1 MNIQGWFPLGLTGL
15 ISLQSKGLSRVFSNT
30 TVQKYQSGSFHKSFI
45 LIFPSLLQSYFSY
58 CPQAYI
64 NIIVHIQYMYILYI
78 YMCVCVYIYIYI
90 YKLGFPGG
98 AIVKETAFQ
107 CRRHKRCGFDSWV
120 RKIPWRRN
128 GNPLQYSCLEI
139 PMNRGDWWSTIHR
152 SQRVGHDWS
161 DLACIYINR

>member
-1 MNIQGWFPLGLTGL
+1 MNIRGWFPLGLTGL
-15 ISLQSKGLSRVFSNT
+15 IALQSKGLSRVFSNT
-30 TVQKYQSGSFHKSFI
+30 TVQKHQSGSFHKSLI

-64 NIIVHIQYMYILYI
+64 NIIVHIQYMYILY
-78 YMCVCVYIYIYI
+78 
-90 YKLGFPGG
+90 KLGFPGG

-107 CRRHKRCGFDSWV
+107 CRRHKRCGFDSWI

-139 PMNRGDWWSTIHR
+139 PMNRGDWQSTTHRVTKSWTRLKRLSMHIHKQTKMHTFILY
-152 SQRVGHDWS
+152 S
-161 DLACIYINR
+161 L

>member
-1 MNIQGWFPLGLTGL
+1 MNIRGWFPLGLTGL

-30 TVQKYQSGSFHKSFI
+30 TVQKHQSGSFHKSLI

-64 NIIVHIQYMYILYI
+64 NIIVHIQYMYILY
-78 YMCVCVYIYIYI
+78 
-90 YKLGFPGG
+90 KLGFPGG

-107 CRRHKRCGFDSWV
+107 CRRHKRCGFDSWI

-139 PMNRGDWWSTIHR
+139 PMNRGDWQSKTHRVTKSWTRLKRLSMHIHKQTKMHTFILY
-152 SQRVGHDWS
+152 S
-161 DLACIYINR
+161 L

>member
-1 MNIQGWFPLGLTGL
+1 M

-30 TVQKYQSGSFHKSFI
+30 TVQKHQSGSFHKSLI

-64 NIIVHIQYMYILYI
+64 NIIVHIQYMYILY
-78 YMCVCVYIYIYI
+78 
-90 YKLGFPGG
+90 KLGFPGG
-98 AIVKETAFQ
+98 AIIKETAFQ

-139 PMNRGDWWSTIHR
+139 PMNRGDWQSTTHRVTKSWTRLTRLSMHIHKQTKMHTFILY
-152 SQRVGHDWS
+152 S
-161 DLACIYINR
+161 L

>member
-1 MNIQGWFPLGLTGL
+1 M

-30 TVQKYQSGSFHKSFI
+30 TVQKHQSGSFHKSLI

-64 NIIVHIQYMYILYI
+64 NIIVHIQYMYILY
-78 YMCVCVYIYIYI
+78 
-90 YKLGFPGG
+90 KLGFPGG
-98 AIVKETAFQ
+98 AIIKETAFQ
-107 CRRHKRCGFDSWV
+107 CRRHKRCGFDFWV

-139 PMNRGDWWSTIHR
+139 PMNRGDWQSTTHRVTKSWTRLKRLSMHIHKQTKMQTFILY
-152 SQRVGHDWS
+152 S
-161 DLACIYINR
+161 L

>member
-1 MNIQGWFPLGLTGL
+1 M

-30 TVQKYQSGSFHKSFI
+30 TVQKHQSGSFHKSLI

-64 NIIVHIQYMYILYI
+64 NIIVHIQYMYILY
-78 YMCVCVYIYIYI
+78 
-90 YKLGFPGG
+90 KLGFPGG

-107 CRRHKRCGFDSWV
+107 CRRHKRCGFDSWI

-139 PMNRGDWWSTIHR
+139 PMNRGDWQSTTHRVTKSWTRLKRLSMHIHKQTKMHTFILY
-152 SQRVGHDWS
+152 S
-161 DLACIYINR
+161 L

>member
-1 MNIQGWFPLGLTGL
+1 MNIRGWFPLGLTGL

-30 TVQKYQSGSFHKSFI
+30 TVQKHQSGSFHKSLI

-64 NIIVHIQYMYILYI
+64 NIIVHIQYMYILY
-78 YMCVCVYIYIYI
+78 
-90 YKLGFPGG
+90 KLGFPGG

-107 CRRHKRCGFDSWV
+107 CRRHKRCGFDSWI

-139 PMNRGDWWSTIHR
+139 PMNRGDWQSTTHRVTKSWTRLKRLSMHIHKQTKMHTFILY
-152 SQRVGHDWS
+152 S
-161 DLACIYINR
+161 L